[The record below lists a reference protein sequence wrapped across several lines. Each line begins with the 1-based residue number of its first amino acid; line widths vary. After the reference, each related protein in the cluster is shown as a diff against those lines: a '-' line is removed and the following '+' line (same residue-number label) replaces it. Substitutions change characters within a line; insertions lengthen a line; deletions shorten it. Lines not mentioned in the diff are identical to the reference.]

1 MVDIKIKRI
10 TPFIFILSF
19 IIINSKEELERIL
32 VYDYENGVSNTIRE
46 TNNKFQ
52 IDIIHY
58 LDDSW
63 LPMLGNEIINDK
75 PRELFVTMDNF
86 KCILEKLYNVK
97 NIVGVTEYDV
107 CYKNDDIF
115 EVNDVDYLK
124 GIYTN
129 DGAIISITWITF
141 DSKDYLCEIEIYT
154 SDDSINLMLSDE
166 MNDMISRF

>member
-1 MVDIKIKRI
+1 MNYALDLDVDLEGNASAD
-10 TPFIFILSF
+10 IFKGDF
-19 IIINSKEELERIL
+19 SKERNIL
-32 VYDYENGVSNTIRE
+32 NYIFGENTV
-46 TNNKFQ
+46 
-52 IDIIHY
+52 
-58 LDDSW
+58 
-63 LPMLGNEIINDK
+63 NEIINDK

>member
-75 PRELFVTMDNF
+75 DEIKNLLVVFDEIF
-86 KCILEKLYNVK
+86 K
-97 NIVGVTEYDV
+97 D
-107 CYKNDDIF
+107 
-115 EVNDVDYLK
+115 
-124 GIYTN
+124 
-129 DGAIISITWITF
+129 
-141 DSKDYLCEIEIYT
+141 
-154 SDDSINLMLSDE
+154 SDE
-166 MNDMISRF
+166 QKIIVKSNELTEKQNEIILKILDGHNIIYQLRY